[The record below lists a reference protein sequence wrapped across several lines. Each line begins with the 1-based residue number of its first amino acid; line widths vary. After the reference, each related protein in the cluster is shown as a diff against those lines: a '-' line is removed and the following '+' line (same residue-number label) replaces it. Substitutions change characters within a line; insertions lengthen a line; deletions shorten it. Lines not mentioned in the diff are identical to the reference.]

1 MTAIPRPV
9 EAVIFDMDG
18 LLLDTESVYR
28 RAMIAAAS
36 GMGYDFS
43 DDFCRS
49 MVGTAEA
56 EIRHMLQQQFGADFP
71 IAGLFQACEIE
82 MARRL
87 ETGVPVKA
95 GAAELIGDLAT
106 RKLPMAVATST
117 VRRIAEHHLQRAGLL
132 EHFAA
137 VCTREDVTRGKPHPD
152 IFVAAA
158 GKLGVRPER
167 CLVLEDSYPGVRAA
181 HASGAMTIMVPDMLP
196 ATDELRALCVAVAR
210 DLHDVRAMLQMPT
223 ISDGV
228 VAKR

>member
-1 MTAIPRPV
+1 MTAFPFPV

-28 RAMIAAAS
+28 AAMVAS
-36 GMGYDFS
+36 ALAMGYDFPH
-43 DDFCRS
+43 DFCQS

-56 EIRHMLQQQFGADFP
+56 EIHHMLQQRFGADFP
-71 IAGLFQACEIE
+71 IVRLFADCETE
-82 MARRL
+82 MRQRL
-87 ETGVPVKA
+87 DAGVPVKA
-95 GAAELIGDLAT
+95 GAAELIGELAG

-132 EHFAA
+132 DHFTA

-152 IFVAAA
+152 IFLAAA
-158 GKLGVRPER
+158 KKLGVRAER

-181 HASGAMTIMVPDMLP
+181 HASGAMAVMVPDMLP

-210 DLHDVRAMLQMPT
+210 DLHEVRTMFK
-223 ISDGV
+223 G
-228 VAKR
+228 

>member
-1 MTAIPRPV
+1 MTAFPSPV

-28 RAMIAAAS
+28 AAMVAAAL
-36 GMGYDFS
+36 GMGYDFP

-56 EIRHMLQQQFGADFP
+56 EIRLILQRRFGADFP
-71 IAGLFQACEIE
+71 ITGLFKACELE
-82 MARRL
+82 MGRRL
-87 ETGVPVKA
+87 EAGVPVKA
-95 GAAELIGDLAT
+95 GAAELIEELAA

-117 VRRIAEHHLQRAGLL
+117 VRRIAEQHLKRASLRDR
-132 EHFAA
+132 FAA

-152 IFVAAA
+152 LFLAAA
-158 GKLGVRPER
+158 EKLGTPAER

-181 HASGAMTIMVPDMLP
+181 HASGAMTIMVPDLLP

-210 DLHDVRAMLQMPT
+210 DLHDVRAMFQN
-223 ISDGV
+223 G
-228 VAKR
+228 